1 MSPRWLWTALTRGTN
16 LKNVYVSISDE
27 QNEPML
33 EKRSLEVAT
42 YKLRLYVES
51 DKRTG
56 REESGYDVSKMASM
70 ARDAHSRR
78 CQGLCG
84 ESCET
89 VMNLFSDEGDAVSF
103 DRIDNGR
110 GHAVQNL
117 RCVCVACNVW
127 GQDRDGAYPPV

>member
-1 MSPRWLWTALTRGTN
+1 MSPRWLWTSLTRCTN

-27 QNEPML
+27 QDEPML

-56 REESGYDVSKMASM
+56 REESEYDVRKMASM
-70 ARDAHSRR
+70 ARDAHGRR
-78 CQGLCG
+78 CQGRCG

-89 VMNLFSDEGDAVSF
+89 AMDLFSDEGDAVSF
-103 DRIDNGR
+103 DRIDNSR
-110 GHAVQNL
+110 GHAVDNL
-117 RCVCVACNVW
+117 RITCVACNVYA
-127 GQDRDGAYPPV
+127 QDRDDE